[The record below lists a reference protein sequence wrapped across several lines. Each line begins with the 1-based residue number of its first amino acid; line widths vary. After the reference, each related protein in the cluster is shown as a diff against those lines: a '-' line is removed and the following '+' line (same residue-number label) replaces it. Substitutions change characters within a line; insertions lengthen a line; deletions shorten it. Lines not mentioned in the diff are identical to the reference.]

1 MNNDLASKVLRTDSV
16 PYGLLPR
23 YVLWGKPAFVYHSKE
38 KKNVKIIDSEEI
50 LVPMTEEDVNWDE
63 IFLQML
69 SMCVENDSDRDIVV
83 KDLQN
88 WSKYFDD
95 NDIDAKQIIA
105 QIIAHPS
112 CPHIGI
118 PLVSVHTS
126 LLCPEDTVFV
136 LLEPQYL
143 GVLATRDNREE
154 YGMSI
159 IGPEYVVRYT
169 IETE

>member
-1 MNNDLASKVLRTDSV
+1 MGDDLASKVLMTDSV
-16 PYGLLPR
+16 PYDNLAR
-23 YVLWGKPAFVYHSKE
+23 YMLWGRPAFVYYPKE
-38 KKNVKIIDSEEI
+38 KKIVKIIDSEEI
-50 LVPMTEEDVNWDE
+50 LVPMTEEYVNWDE

-69 SMCVENDSDRDIVV
+69 NMSVENDSDRDIVV

-95 NDIDAKQIIA
+95 KDVDAKK
-105 QIIAHPS
+105 IIAHPS
-112 CPHIGI
+112 CPHLGI
-118 PLVSVHTS
+118 PLADIHTS

-136 LLEPQYL
+136 LPEPQYL
-143 GVLATRDNREE
+143 GVLVTRDNREQ

-159 IGPEYVVRYT
+159 MCPDYVVRYT